1 MTWVRFGGRDHT
13 KKLMNQNRCHQD
25 IRKFTCNE
33 DSRRSADTVTSQL
46 GVTVLTNLGASIMR
60 SRILAPF
67 FCILFCAAVFG
78 LPRFEPVRETIRPSA
93 KPTPSPGSL
102 ETVKEYLLN
111 SAAKDFHDH
120 QPPSPLRFRK
130 VRIGHVGDR
139 SKSGSYR
146 MCGEFLAAEG
156 SGKPKWV
163 PFVTIK
169 TSGYEQHLGR
179 THYCSD
185 KAVVWDTKG
194 DLASILM
201 SKWDALK

>member
-1 MTWVRFGGRDHT
+1 MLKPLIFASTLALLFGAIAFAVPRVD
-13 KKLMNQNRCHQD
+13 
-25 IRKFTCNE
+25 
-33 DSRRSADTVTSQL
+33 
-46 GVTVLTNLGASIMR
+46 ASGPTAHP
-60 SRILAPF
+60 L
-67 FCILFCAAVFG
+67 
-78 LPRFEPVRETIRPSA
+78 
-93 KPTPSPGSL
+93 PTPPPGHF

-169 TSGYEQHLGR
+169 TSGYEQYLGR